1 MTTREACVAF
11 ATLLRAVADGTITP
25 ADAIAQAPNVEG
37 WEGVPATW
45 GSALVLLEKYASDV
59 ADLGDE
65 LPAEMR
71 AYRAT
76 ELQKLA
82 GRIEERAPK
91 E

>member
-25 ADAIAQAPNVEG
+25 ADAIARAPNVQG
-37 WEGVPATW
+37 WEGVPVTW
-45 GSALVLLEKYASDV
+45 GSALVKLESYASDV
-59 ADLGDE
+59 ADFGDD
-65 LPAEMR
+65 LPAEIR
-71 AYRAT
+71 EWRAT